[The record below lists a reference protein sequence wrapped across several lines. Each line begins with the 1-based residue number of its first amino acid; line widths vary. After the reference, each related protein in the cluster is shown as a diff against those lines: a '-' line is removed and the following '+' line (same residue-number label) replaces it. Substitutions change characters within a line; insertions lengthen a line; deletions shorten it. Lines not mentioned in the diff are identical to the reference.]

1 MNAIHIQA
9 LPRPS
14 ERVVDTLLEEIRRY
28 LDAVDVFRAEGSGP
42 VWPIDRSEGGRQ

>member
-1 MNAIHIQA
+1 MDAIHIQE

-14 ERVVDTLLEEIRRY
+14 ERVLNTLLEEIRRY

-42 VWPIDRSEGGRQ
+42 RWPVARTEGGRE